1 VRLADRLDNLADM
14 KGFSESR
21 RADYIRDSW
30 KILQVCAGANRALEE
45 ALEATI
51 RKLEAQS
58 P

>member
-1 VRLADRLDNLADM
+1 M

-21 RADYIRDSW
+21 RKEYIRDSW
-30 KILQVCAGANRALEE
+30 KILEACAGANPALEK

-51 RKLEAQS
+51 HRLEAEN